1 VRTQNHDKSSKEDA
15 EKIAKNKLCDA
26 LNKLPASKTKSNRA
40 KTRNQEKKQS
50 LCPSPRHRHLSA
62 GAARPHTCTRPG
74 LPEPVGTR
82 VAGDRLGSGSAAD
95 AAGDRGGSWEQER
108 SGERTRDRI
117 DGDGGAART
126 AGLGDVVSCRVRCEV

>member
-1 VRTQNHDKSSKEDA
+1 LEIAFVRTQNHDKSSKEDA

-50 LCPSPRHRHLSA
+50 PCPSPRHRH
-62 GAARPHTCTRPG
+62 P
-74 LPEPVGTR
+74 PVGTR